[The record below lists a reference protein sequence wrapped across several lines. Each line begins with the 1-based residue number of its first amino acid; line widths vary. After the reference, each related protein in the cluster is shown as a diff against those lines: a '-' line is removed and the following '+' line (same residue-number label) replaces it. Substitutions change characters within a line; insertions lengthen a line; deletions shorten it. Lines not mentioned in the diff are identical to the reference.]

1 MNRQTYIRR
10 VKRALILP
18 RRQKAEIL
26 RDLSE
31 IFASAREH
39 GESDAQIIARLGAPE
54 LFAREAQAPFGCEY
68 ARRRAALEWAL
79 AGVLL
84 LAALFMLLLAALS
97 RPADPAIIGG
107 ADAMT
112 AIVVSSPVD
121 ARLIE
126 TIIGIAAFAAAILL
140 ILRRALKKHPSK
152 GE

>member
-1 MNRQTYIRR
+1 MNRQAYIRR

-54 LFAREAQAPFGCEY
+54 LFAREAQAPFGDAY

-79 AGVLL
+79 A
-84 LAALFMLLLAALS
+84 ALFMLLLLALS
-97 RPADPAIIGG
+97 RPADPSVIGG

>member
-1 MNRQTYIRR
+1 MDRQTYIRR

-26 RDLSE
+26 RDLTE
-31 IFASAREH
+31 IFTSAREH

-54 LFAREAQAPFGCEY
+54 LFAREAQAPFGFVY

-84 LAALFMLLLAALS
+84 LAALFMLLAALS

-112 AIVVSSPVD
+112 AIAVSSPVN

-126 TIIGIAAFAAAILL
+126 TITGLTALAATALL
-140 ILRRALKKHPSK
+140 ILRRLLKKRASK

>member
-31 IFASAREH
+31 IFTSAREH

-68 ARRRAALEWAL
+68 ARRRAVVEWAL
-79 AGVLL
+79 AVMLI
-84 LAALFMLLLAALS
+84 LAALFMLLLLALS
-97 RPADPAIIGG
+97 RPADPSIIGG

-126 TIIGIAAFAAAILL
+126 TIIGIAALAAAILL
-140 ILRRALKKHPSK
+140 MLRRIFKKRLPK

>member
-31 IFASAREH
+31 IFTSAREH

-54 LFAREAQAPFGCEY
+54 LFAREAQAPFGDAY

-79 AGVLL
+79 AAAFI
-84 LAALFMLLLAALS
+84 LAALFMLLAALS

-112 AIVVSSPVD
+112 AIAVSSPVN

-126 TIIGIAAFAAAILL
+126 TIAGIAALAAAALL
-140 ILRRALKKHPSK
+140 MLRRLLKKRPSK

>member
-10 VKRALILP
+10 VKRALTLP

-31 IFASAREH
+31 IFTSACEH

-54 LFAREAQAPFGCEY
+54 LFAREAQAPFGFTY
-68 ARRRAALEWAL
+68 ARRRAALEWTL
-79 AGVLL
+79 AVMLI
-84 LAALFMLLLAALS
+84 LAALFMLLLLALS
-97 RPADPAIIGG
+97 RPADPSIIGG

-112 AIVVSSPVD
+112 AIVVSSPMD

-126 TIIGIAAFAAAILL
+126 TITGIAAFAAAMMLM
-140 ILRRALKKHPSK
+140 LRRILKKRFLK

>member
-10 VKRALILP
+10 VKRALTLP

-31 IFASAREH
+31 IFTSAREH
-39 GESDAQIIARLGAPE
+39 GESDAQIIARLGTPE
-54 LFAREAQAPFGCEY
+54 LFAREAQATFGCEY
-68 ARRRAALEWAL
+68 ACRRAAVEWAL
-79 AGVLL
+79 AAMLIL
-84 LAALFMLLLAALS
+84 TALFMLLLLALS
-97 RPADPAIIGG
+97 RPADPSIIGG

-112 AIVVSSPVD
+112 AIAVSSPVN

-126 TIIGIAAFAAAILL
+126 TIIGIAAFTAAMLL
-140 ILRRALKKHPSK
+140 MLRRILKRHLSK

>member
-1 MNRQTYIRR
+1 MNRQAYIRR

-54 LFAREAQAPFGCEY
+54 LFAREAQAPFGDAY

-79 AGVLL
+79 ASVLL
-84 LAALFMLLLAALS
+84 LAALFMLLLPPRGSVRYRRRGRHDGDRRIL
-97 RPADPAIIGG
+97 
-107 ADAMT
+107 
-112 AIVVSSPVD
+112 
-121 ARLIE
+121 AR
-126 TIIGIAAFAAAILL
+126 G
-140 ILRRALKKHPSK
+140 RAPD
-152 GE
+152 

>member
-31 IFASAREH
+31 IFTSAREH

-54 LFAREAQAPFGCEY
+54 VFAREAQAPFGDAY

-112 AIVVSSPVD
+112 AIAVSSPVN

-126 TIIGIAAFAAAILL
+126 TIAGITALAAAALL
-140 ILRRALKKHPSK
+140 MLRRLLKKRPSK

>member
-26 RDLSE
+26 RDLTE
-31 IFASAREH
+31 IFTSAREH

-54 LFAREAQAPFGCEY
+54 LFAREAQAPFGCEH

-79 AGVLL
+79 AVMLI
-84 LAALFMLLLAALS
+84 LAALFMLLLLALS
-97 RPADPAIIGG
+97 RPADPSIIGG

-112 AIVVSSPVD
+112 AIAVSSPVN

-126 TIIGIAAFAAAILL
+126 TIIGAAALAAAILL
-140 ILRRALKKHPSK
+140 MLRRIFKKRLPK

>member
-26 RDLSE
+26 CDLSE
-31 IFASAREH
+31 IFTSAREH

-54 LFAREAQAPFGCEY
+54 LFAREAQAPFGFAY

-79 AGVLL
+79 AAAFI
-84 LAALFMLLLAALS
+84 LAALFLLLLAALS

-112 AIVVSSPVD
+112 AIAVSSPVN

-126 TIIGIAAFAAAILL
+126 TIAGIAALAAAALL
-140 ILRRALKKHPSK
+140 MLRRLLKKRPSK

>member
-10 VKRALILP
+10 VKRALTLP

-26 RDLSE
+26 RDLTE
-31 IFASAREH
+31 IFTSACEH
-39 GESDAQIIARLGAPE
+39 GETDAQIIARLGAPK
-54 LFAREAQAPFGCEY
+54 LFAREAQAPFGFAY

-79 AGVLL
+79 AAAFM
-84 LAALFMLLLAALS
+84 LAALFMLLLLALS
-97 RPADPAIIGG
+97 RPADPSIIGG

-112 AIVVSSPVD
+112 EIAVSSPVN

-126 TIIGIAAFAAAILL
+126 AITGIAALAAAMMLM
-140 ILRRALKKHPSK
+140 LRRLLKKHLSK